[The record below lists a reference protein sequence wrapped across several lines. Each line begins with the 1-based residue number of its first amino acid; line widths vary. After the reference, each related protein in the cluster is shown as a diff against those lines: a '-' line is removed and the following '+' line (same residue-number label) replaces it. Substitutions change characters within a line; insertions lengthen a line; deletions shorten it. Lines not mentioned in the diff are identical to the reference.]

1 MSTAVFPTTPPGPPS
16 TPPPVAGAPRAVKW
30 TSEDFYRMENLPSL
44 QNQKSM
50 LIDGEVLV
58 MAAPSE
64 LAAIAHTLLDNWL
77 RIVFPTTQYTVLT
90 QLGMFFG
97 INTDPVPDFA
107 VVPGEPRAHTGRP
120 RTALLV
126 VEIADTSLAF
136 DTGDKASLYAAAG
149 IADYWVLDVN
159 DRRLHVFRDPQPD
172 PKAKYGASYK
182 DVRVLTHTDA
192 VAPLAKPPAAGAVSV
207 ADLLP

>member
-1 MSTAVFPTTPPGPPS
+1 MSTAVLPTPSSPAS
-16 TPPPVAGAPRAVKW
+16 TPPPVLGAPRPIKW
-30 TSEDFYRMENLPSL
+30 TCDDLYKMEALPSVRDR
-44 QNQKSM
+44 KIM

-64 LAAIAHTLLDNWL
+64 LASISHQLTENCL
-77 RIVFPTTQYTVLT
+77 RPIFPPDQYSIRS

-97 INTDPVPDFA
+97 INTDPVPDIA
-107 VVPGEPRAHTGRP
+107 VVIGPPRAHAYHP

-126 VEIADTSLAF
+126 VEVADTSFAF

-149 IADYWVLDVN
+149 IQDYWVIDVN

-172 PKAKYGASYK
+172 ATAKYGATYK
-182 DVRVLTHTDA
+182 NVRALVHTDTI
-192 VAPLAKPPAAGAVSV
+192 APLAAPTNAVSV
-207 ADLLP
+207 GDLLP